1 MKMKMKDVFNG
12 ELDVADITTG
22 MQSTAFGLVDGG
34 LILRRLEH
42 MQAAA
47 HAINLHDEL
56 VEALGL
62 CIYVID
68 MCGVQMEIGHEDSPC
83 ERREKVGEILAK
95 ARG

>member
-1 MKMKMKDVFNG
+1 MKMSDWFNLPMAANASDTI
-12 ELDVADITTG
+12 EDSYLNEIAEFPNDKEA
-22 MQSTAFGLVDGG
+22 
-34 LILRRLEH
+34 E
-42 MQAAA
+42 AAA

-56 VEALGL
+56 VEALEL

-95 ARG
+95 ARGEG